1 MNTDESRGL
10 RKLQLS
16 RWHGQAASQG
26 FSTLHPVLTLVGS
39 SLSWSGHR
47 GGRKTERHYPGE
59 PPPRPRTSKK
69 GSSCSIW
76 LVAES
81 VASFLHGPQ
90 GAGPEGSS
98 EGSSSGP
105 EWPHLHGRHRTAGR
119 PHSTSPTKTLGIL
132 RANGLKARC
141 VQAPSPTRL
150 RQYSRSW
157 LWPVRV
163 LSGQFQGPE

>member
-1 MNTDESRGL
+1 MSPEDSGNASSPEGTGRLHL
-10 RKLQLS
+10 R
-16 RWHGQAASQG
+16 AC
-26 FSTLHPVLTLVGS
+26 STFHPVYTLVGS
-39 SLSWSGHR
+39 SLSWSGPR

-59 PPPRPRTSKK
+59 PSPRPHTSKK

-119 PHSTSPTKTLGIL
+119 PHPTSPTKTPWPL
-132 RANGLKARC
+132 RVNGLKARC
-141 VQAPSPTRL
+141 VRVPPIPHQVKVTFMFMALASPSS
-150 RQYSRSW
+150 Q
-157 LWPVRV
+157 WPI
-163 LSGQFQGPE
+163 SGS